1 MQQNSDDD
9 DYEVSN
15 KLVDEYLVQ
24 YDHEY
29 NEFLNVNSNFQAQ
42 NGISETNEELEE
54 NKKTNNNN
62 NNNEE
67 EKKRSNNNILVH
79 FIDKSSIKRHL
90 ESAEFN
96 QVVETTDKN
105 SINES
110 YLRLL
115 NHTQETPNIVKT
127 HPKII
132 LLFIL
137 SLLLSLYLSLFYANL
152 IFWLLLVILVKG
164 TVKIYDIYML
174 KWLQLAV
181 NYVNS
186 VRRVLTYL
194 REAEL
199 VSLSVERRYVLNS
212 KEPMII
218 SDDEVNFEFRRM
230 LFVKLRDEF
239 YRLRRLNLELNS
251 SMDPKEL
258 ISSIHDTDLS
268 EIIRLDVNDAALDEK
283 TDRFSL
289 TCLKTMAKLVRLVL
303 SENFKI
309 IISEYFELVLTN
321 SSLIQSCL
329 SISVKLGH
337 VFFSLQKSLHDIN
350 EFESFLQ
357 MRDIQ
362 NSNLL
367 IYYIRF
373 FEMLKF

>member
-54 NKKTNNNN
+54 NKKATINNK
-62 NNNEE
+62 E

-79 FIDKSSIKRHL
+79 FFDKSSIKRHL
-90 ESAEFN
+90 ESSEFN
-96 QVVETTDKN
+96 QVVEITDKN

-115 NHTQETPNIVKT
+115 NHTQETLNIVKT

-137 SLLLSLYLSLFYANL
+137 SLLSSLYLSLFYANL

-164 TVKIYDIYML
+164 VVKIYDIYML

-218 SDDEVNFEFRRM
+218 SDDEVNFEFRRI

-258 ISSIHDTDLS
+258 ISSIDDTDLS

-309 IISEYFELVLTN
+309 IISEYFDLVLN
-321 SSLIQSCL
+321 RSSLIKSCL
-329 SISVKLGH
+329 SISIKLGH
-337 VFFSLQKSLHDIN
+337 VFFSLRKSVHDIN

-357 MRDIQ
+357 MRDVQ
-362 NSNLL
+362 NSNLYS
-367 IYYIRF
+367 IF
-373 FEMLKF
+373 